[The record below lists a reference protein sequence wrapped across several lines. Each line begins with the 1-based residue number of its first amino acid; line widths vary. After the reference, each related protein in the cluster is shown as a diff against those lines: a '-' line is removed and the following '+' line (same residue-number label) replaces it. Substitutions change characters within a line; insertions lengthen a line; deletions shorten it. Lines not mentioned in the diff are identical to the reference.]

1 MAENAINFEVV
12 TPEKVIFSGNIDSLI
27 VPAALGYLGVLANHA
42 PLVTALEIG
51 VVTYRQDGKPKKMA
65 ISGGFL
71 EVVNNKAVVLAHTA
85 EEGEKI
91 DVSRAQ
97 SAKERAEKRLSER
110 SADLDVLRA
119 ELALK
124 RAISRIKAA
133 GN

>member
-27 VPAALGYLGVLANHA
+27 VPAALGYLGVLSNHA

-71 EVVNNKAVVLAHTA
+71 EVVNNKAVVLAQTA
-85 EEGEKI
+85 ETEDKI

-110 SADLDVLRA
+110 NADLDVLRA
-119 ELALK
+119 EMALK
-124 RAISRIKAA
+124 RAVSRIKAA
-133 GN
+133 K

>member
-1 MAENAINFEVV
+1 
-12 TPEKVIFSGNIDSLI
+12 VIFSGNIDSLI
-27 VPAALGYLGVLANHA
+27 VPAALGYLGVLSNHA

-71 EVVNNKAVVLAHTA
+71 EVVNNKAVVLAQTA
-85 EEGEKI
+85 ETEDKI

-110 SADLDVLRA
+110 NADLDVLRA
-119 ELALK
+119 EMALK
-124 RAISRIKAA
+124 RAVSRIKAA
-133 GN
+133 K

>member
-124 RAISRIKAA
+124 RAICRIKAA